1 MLYIEPRA
9 RPVRCH
15 RRERRAQKKLSRLH
29 ILFLTATKEGY
40 GACCL
45 QSHKLDY
52 PIWGFCLQSLES
64 DIHGSR
70 ECRFPE
76 LLTSAALLR
85 VACREQSVE
94 KRDAVLMSISNGR

>member
-1 MLYIEPRA
+1 MAVLSDFGCRA
-9 RPVRCH
+9 AGGLQLQLSPFDRGCGESSHCRP
-15 RRERRAQKKLSRLH
+15 Q
-29 ILFLTATKEGY
+29 T
-40 GACCL
+40 
-45 QSHKLDY
+45 
-52 PIWGFCLQSLES
+52 IWGFCLQSLES

>member
-1 MLYIEPRA
+1 MSTSGEAGVAVAAFCSQHGRQGGLREG
-9 RPVRCH
+9 VRDW
-15 RRERRAQKKLSRLH
+15 AQYA
-29 ILFLTATKEGY
+29 AT
-40 GACCL
+40 
-45 QSHKLDY
+45 
-52 PIWGFCLQSLES
+52 WGFCLQSLES

-94 KRDAVLMSISNGR
+94 KLDAVLMSISNGR

>member
-1 MLYIEPRA
+1 
-9 RPVRCH
+9 VG
-15 RRERRAQKKLSRLH
+15 LH
-29 ILFLTATKEGY
+29 
-40 GACCL
+40 
-45 QSHKLDY
+45 S
-52 PIWGFCLQSLES
+52 IWGFCLQSLES